1 MKHIKLPWR
10 KVVLTVATLLFTTAG
25 LNAGLA
31 VGQAS
36 ASSCRW
42 YNVDKT
48 NETLDPSWQ
57 YYDTTVLTV
66 PSWSVCNDINI
77 TGTRIDWRQ
86 QGDVYDQCAYYHVRF
101 YPSSGGSYT
110 NSWKR
115 VCDTGSHVIA
125 YSVLNGTR
133 YRVEV
138 VPEAGVMGSGGIFN
152 HPAFSLFD

>member
-42 YNVDKT
+42 YNVGAG
-48 NETLDPSWQ
+48 NETLDSSWQ
-57 YYDTTVLTV
+57 YYYTTVLTV
-66 PSWSVCNDINI
+66 PSWSVCHDINI
-77 TGTRIDWRQ
+77 AGSSVDNYSSDQW
-86 QGDVYDQCAYYHVRF
+86 VYYRVRF

-110 NSWKR
+110 NGWQLVQNS
-115 VCDTGSHVIA
+115 GQHVIA
-125 YSVLNGTR
+125 YNVLNGTR
-133 YRVEV
+133 YRVEA
-138 VPEAGVMGSGGIFN
+138 VPHTGVMSIGGAFY
-152 HPAFSLFD
+152 HPVYSLFD